1 METLRHPESTGSE
14 GKYRISLKHFPGRF
28 SELPLKVVYAIEDK
42 EFIAS
47 GYPLKKAF
55 QDAAMKVEYDKE
67 VDAAYIELQDKKPEG
82 AVEIDEGVILH
93 LTKENAIVAIEIL
106 NAASRL
112 PVENLYSLQVVG
124 VT

>member
-1 METLRHPESTGSE
+1 
-14 GKYRISLKHFPGRF
+14 
-28 SELPLKVVYAIEDK
+28 
-42 EFIAS
+42 
-47 GYPLKKAF
+47 
-55 QDAAMKVEYDKE
+55 MKVEYDKE
-67 VDAAYIELQDKKPEG
+67 VDAAYIELQDRKPEG

-124 VT
+124 ET